1 MFWES
6 RGFFTENSVK
16 IPFAVTPVPLR
27 LRREDRLIMR
37 IDQDIFL
44 GKGLARSRDGK
55 EDRRKPSRYLLYA
68 IPLIALLSIGVV
80 YVFYLSPVP
89 DSPAAMDYTFQM
101 LIQLPARNQANSVQ
115 AYAPGHP
122 IGETGGYWQSSQFN
136 QYGVNPSHYPIY
148 MDNPASVC
156 TPVCTI
162 HVKSTIVYNYT
173 LGDFFNVW
181 GQPLGQNN
189 TIGQTSQGR
198 FIWQM
203 CLGASQPS
211 TESTAWG
218 ALPLSPNLSI
228 TLNYYDSSGI
238 PYCGA
243 G

>member
-1 MFWES
+1 
-6 RGFFTENSVK
+6 
-16 IPFAVTPVPLR
+16 
-27 LRREDRLIMR
+27 MR

-44 GKGLARSRDGK
+44 GRGLARSRDVK

-101 LIQLPARNQANSVQ
+101 LIQISNKESNSTRAIV
-115 AYAPGHP
+115 PGHA
-122 IGETGGYWQSSQFN
+122 IGEAGGYWASSQFDK
-136 QYGVNPSHYPIY
+136 YGVNPSHYPLY
-148 MDNPASVC
+148 MDDPSTAC
-156 TPVCTI
+156 KPVCTI

-189 TIGQTSQGR
+189 TIGQTRQGT
-198 FIWQM
+198 FIWQL

-218 ALPLSPNLSI
+218 ALPLSSNLAI
-228 TLNYYDSSGI
+228 VLNYYDSAAGL
-238 PYCGA
+238 PYCGT